1 MKYQSHE
8 RLYELSPNEHSNADG
23 YQGFYDRADGFGGH
37 GHPGH
42 LNNNPSSKQP
52 ANIPDYDYFVNQ
64 SNPEVISLSVKY
76 CLAFFS

>member
-64 SNPEVISLSVKY
+64 SNPEVNEL
-76 CLAFFS
+76 